1 MTRGMRPH
9 PAVTTATLKNMTT
22 PVRGRRLEAER
33 HSLAAVLDLVRTGRA
48 TTRLEIERLSGLGRA
63 VVSDR
68 LATLIALG
76 LVAEGELGP
85 AVGGRAPRLMRFRAD
100 AGRILVATL
109 DEGSIGV
116 GLADLAGRLQVEHHE
131 AADLGLGPNPILQ
144 RLGMLFDWVLEQY
157 PGHGAVWGI
166 GLGVPRSFHRPD
178 DPPLGPERLMLSPLW
193 DHALAVERLVQR
205 HRAPVWV
212 RSLVQVRTMGELGA
226 SPALRCDLLFVDLGT
241 EISAGLIS
249 DGRLHRGALGAAGRI
264 GHIATGE
271 ASTVCRCGNTGCLEA
286 LAGTEAIVQEAVAA
300 ARDGRSRRLADT
312 LEVNAAITATDV
324 GFAAQLGC
332 AFSAEMLSRCGR
344 LIGTVLAGL
353 TNAFNPA
360 AIVLGG
366 ELARTSDILLAAVR
380 ESVYRHSDA
389 LVTRD
394 LRIERSQMGGSAGLA
409 GAARLAVD
417 ELFAPDMIG
426 GWITTGS
433 PLHHPEVTALLR
445 RVEQALRQPDGER
458 LPPGDAPALR
468 VLGA

>member
-1 MTRGMRPH
+1 MRPD
-9 PAVTTATLKNMTT
+9 PAFATPVRKDATT
-22 PVRGRRLEAER
+22 PTRGRRLEAER
-33 HSLAAVLDLVRTGRA
+33 HSLAAVLELIRSGRA
-48 TTRLEIERLSGLGRA
+48 STRLEIERLSGLGRA

-68 LATLIALG
+68 LAILIDLG

-109 DEGSIGV
+109 DQGSIGV

-131 AADLGLGPNPILQ
+131 AADLALGPDPILE
-144 RLGMLFDWVLEQY
+144 RLDMLFDWVLEQY
-157 PGHGAVWGI
+157 PGRGGVWGI
-166 GLGVPRSFHRPD
+166 GLGVPRSYHRPD
-178 DPPLGPERLMLSPLW
+178 DPALGPERLMLTPVW
-193 DHALAVERLVQR
+193 DRALAVERLVQR

-212 RSLVQVRTMGELGA
+212 RSLVQLMTMGELGA
-226 SPALRCDLLFVDLGT
+226 SPASRRDLLFVDLGT

-249 DGRLHRGALGAAGRI
+249 DGRLHRGALGVAGRI
-264 GHIATGE
+264 GHISTGDAT
-271 ASTVCRCGNTGCLEA
+271 TVCRCGNTGCLEA
-286 LAGTEAIVQEAVAA
+286 FAGAEAIVQEAMAA

-312 LEVNAAITATDV
+312 LEGNGAITATDV
-324 GFAAQLGC
+324 GFAAQLGD
-332 AFSAEMLSRCGR
+332 AFSAELLSRCGR

-380 ESVYRHSDA
+380 EAVYRHSDA

-417 ELFAPDMIG
+417 ELFAPDMLG

-433 PLHHPEVTALLR
+433 PLHHPDVTGLLQ
-445 RVEQALRQPDGER
+445 RVEQALRQDGGR
-458 LPPGDAPALR
+458 TQPPRGSPVPR
-468 VLGA
+468 MPGP

>member
-1 MTRGMRPH
+1 MRPD
-9 PAVTTATLKNMTT
+9 PADTAAAPM
-22 PVRGRRLEAER
+22 RGRRLEAER
-33 HSLAAVLDLVRTGRA
+33 HSLAAVLDLIRTGRA

-68 LATLIALG
+68 IATLIELG

-109 DEGSIGV
+109 DEGSLGV

-131 AADLGLGPNPILQ
+131 AADLALGPDPVLR

-157 PGHGAVWGI
+157 PGRAAVWGI

-178 DPPLGPERLMLSPLW
+178 DPPLGPERLVLSPVW
-193 DHALAVERLVQR
+193 DHSRAVERLVQR

-212 RSLVQVRTMGELGA
+212 RSLVQLMTMGELGA
-226 SPALRCDLLFVDLGT
+226 GPAARRDLLFVELGT

-249 DGRLHRGALGAAGRI
+249 DGRLHRGALGVAGRI
-264 GHIATGE
+264 GHIAMGE
-271 ASTVCRCGNTGCLEA
+271 ATALCRCGNTGCLEA
-286 LAGTEAIVQEAVAA
+286 FAGTEAIVQEAMAA

-312 LEVNAAITATDV
+312 LEGNGAITATDV
-324 GFAAQLGC
+324 GFAAQLGD
-332 AFSAEMLSRCGR
+332 AFSAELLSRCGR

-380 ESVYRHSDA
+380 EAVYRHSDA

-417 ELFAPDMIG
+417 AVFAPEMVG

-433 PLHHPEVTALLR
+433 PLCHPDVTGLLQ
-445 RVEQALRQPDGER
+445 RVEQALRQDDGR
-458 LPPGDAPALR
+458 APPSRGGPLPLGPGA
-468 VLGA
+468 